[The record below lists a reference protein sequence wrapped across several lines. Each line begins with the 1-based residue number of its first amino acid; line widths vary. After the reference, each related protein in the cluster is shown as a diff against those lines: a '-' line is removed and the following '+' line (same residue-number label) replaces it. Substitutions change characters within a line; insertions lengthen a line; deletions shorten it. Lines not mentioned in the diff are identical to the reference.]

1 MRLRKINVLTLTK
14 EVEDFIKIR
23 DKYNED
29 ELKTEEINNEYI
41 EAINKLESKYLMTDD
56 AESMIDF
63 FRKYKKF
70 SINDL
75 ENTNEISEEHKE
87 KNSTIKKKLYRYRG
101 VPNISFNSESPKD
114 LNTKTFFVSPLQL
127 TPRPKNV
134 KILPKVVL
142 QKE

>member
-1 MRLRKINVLTLTK
+1 MRLRKINVLTLIK

-87 KNSTIKKKLYRYRG
+87 KNSTIKKNCIDIEVY
-101 VPNISFNSESPKD
+101 
-114 LNTKTFFVSPLQL
+114 L
-127 TPRPKNV
+127 TYLLIQNHQ
-134 KILPKVVL
+134 KI
-142 QKE
+142 